1 MQSQKTY
8 FIFIYDSLECTMTKF
23 KKKKKKTYRH
33 LCWVNNSSS
42 FHPPITKTSPYMG
55 YWGKEQE

>member
-23 KKKKKKTYRH
+23 KKKKKD
-33 LCWVNNSSS
+33 LQALVL
-42 FHPPITKTSPYMG
+42 G
-55 YWGKEQE
+55 EQ